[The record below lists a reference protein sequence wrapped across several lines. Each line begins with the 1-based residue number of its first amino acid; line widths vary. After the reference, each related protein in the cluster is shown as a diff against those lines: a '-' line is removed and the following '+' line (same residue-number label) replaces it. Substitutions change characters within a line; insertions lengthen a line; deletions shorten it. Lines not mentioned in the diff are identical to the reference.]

1 MKKILFLLIFALVA
15 TSSFASKANSLPVV
29 VSQPDGTM
37 LTVLLQGDEN
47 ISWYTT
53 TDGMLLVKRGN
64 GYYVAQVKADGS
76 LAASSLLAHGP
87 AMRGTEETNMMLLQD
102 KTKFA
107 KYSSKLLGQSGELP
121 VTEWTNGVTRKM
133 KIRDDSTLFPHMG
146 SPKALVILVEFTD
159 TTFTLPDPKA
169 SFNDY
174 LNNETGNI
182 VDRGHGEN
190 RNAKGVKGYFK
201 DMSFG
206 QFTPQFDVVGPV
218 KLSHPLRYY
227 GAGNDNMSRLI
238 PDACSAVNDSVDF
251 SQYDSNG
258 DGYVDLVY
266 VIYAGHS
273 ESEAGNSTD
282 DIWPKSGYSDF
293 GTFDGKKVYRYGVN
307 NELNGRETSK
317 NKLINGIGLFCHEFS
332 HTMGLPDIY
341 ATSGAPGYNKDN
353 FGMEFWDLM
362 DGGEYVHSGRFPTAY
377 TSWERE
383 VMGWMNV
390 DTLTDTAHVVLRTI
404 DSKGD
409 SARSCKIVNPS
420 VKNEAIYLQNIQ
432 NKGWNYYLPGHG
444 LLVYRVSY
452 ASDDVNFADNPNNG
466 SRPRIVCI
474 PADGK
479 LGAIADY
486 ADDSTPDNYYADMAG
501 DTYPGTSNV
510 SSIASFTMYSGDAL
524 DRPILNIKEDGTLV
538 SFDYLGKKIPS
549 AINSV
554 MVNDKATD
562 RIFNLNGM
570 LMGTDKTRL
579 PKGIYIING
588 KKIVL

>member
-15 TSSFASKANSLPVV
+15 TSSFASKANSLPAVV
-29 VSQPDGTM
+29 PQPDGTM

-102 KTKFA
+102 KAKFA
-107 KYSSKLLGQSGELP
+107 KYSSKLLGQPGELP

-524 DRPILNIKEDGTLV
+524 DRPILNIEEDGTLV

>member
-102 KTKFA
+102 KAKFA
-107 KYSSKLLGQSGELP
+107 KYSSKLLGQPGELP
-121 VTEWTNGVTRKM
+121 VAEWTNGVTRKM

>member
-524 DRPILNIKEDGTLV
+524 DRPILNIEEDGNLV
-538 SFDYLGKKIPS
+538 SFDYLGKKTPS

>member
-15 TSSFASKANSLPVV
+15 TSSFASKANSLPAVV
-29 VSQPDGTM
+29 PQPDGTM

-133 KIRDDSTLFPHMG
+133 KICDDSTLFPHMG

-452 ASDDVNFADNPNNG
+452 ASDDVNFADNPNNE

-524 DRPILNIKEDGTLV
+524 DRPILNIEEDGNLV
-538 SFDYLGKKIPS
+538 SFDYLGKKTPS

>member
-15 TSSFASKANSLPVV
+15 TSSFASKANSLPAVV
-29 VSQPDGTM
+29 PQPDGTM

-102 KTKFA
+102 KAKFA
-107 KYSSKLLGQSGELP
+107 KYSSKLLGQPGELP

-146 SPKALVILVEFTD
+146 TPKALVILVEFTD

-227 GAGNDNMSRLI
+227 GAGNDYMSRLI

-390 DTLTDTAHVVLRTI
+390 DTLSDTAHVVLKTI

-409 SARSCKIVNPS
+409 SARSFKIVNPS
-420 VKNEAIYLQNIQ
+420 VKNEAVYLQNIQ

>member
-15 TSSFASKANSLPVV
+15 TSSFASKANSLPAV

-159 TTFTLPDPKA
+159 TTFTLLDPKA

-570 LMGTDKTRL
+570 LIGTDKTRL

>member
-15 TSSFASKANSLPVV
+15 TSSFASKANSLPAVV
-29 VSQPDGTM
+29 PQPDGTM

-107 KYSSKLLGQSGELP
+107 KYSSKLLGQPGELP

-227 GAGNDNMSRLI
+227 GAGNDYMSRLI

-524 DRPILNIKEDGTLV
+524 DRPILNIKEDCTLV

-554 MVNDKATD
+554 MVKDKATD
-562 RIFNLNGM
+562 RIFSLNGM

>member
-15 TSSFASKANSLPVV
+15 TSSFASKASSLPAVV
-29 VSQPDGTM
+29 PQPDGTM

-53 TDGMLLVKRGN
+53 TDGILLVKRGN

-102 KTKFA
+102 KAKFA
-107 KYSSKLLGQSGELP
+107 KYSSKLLGQPGELP

-293 GTFDGKKVYRYGVN
+293 GTF
-307 NELNGRETSK
+307 
-317 NKLINGIGLFCHEFS
+317 
-332 HTMGLPDIY
+332 
-341 ATSGAPGYNKDN
+341 
-353 FGMEFWDLM
+353 
-362 DGGEYVHSGRFPTAY
+362 
-377 TSWERE
+377 
-383 VMGWMNV
+383 
-390 DTLTDTAHVVLRTI
+390 
-404 DSKGD
+404 
-409 SARSCKIVNPS
+409 
-420 VKNEAIYLQNIQ
+420 
-432 NKGWNYYLPGHG
+432 
-444 LLVYRVSY
+444 
-452 ASDDVNFADNPNNG
+452 
-466 SRPRIVCI
+466 
-474 PADGK
+474 
-479 LGAIADY
+479 
-486 ADDSTPDNYYADMAG
+486 
-501 DTYPGTSNV
+501 
-510 SSIASFTMYSGDAL
+510 
-524 DRPILNIKEDGTLV
+524 
-538 SFDYLGKKIPS
+538 
-549 AINSV
+549 
-554 MVNDKATD
+554 
-562 RIFNLNGM
+562 
-570 LMGTDKTRL
+570 
-579 PKGIYIING
+579 
-588 KKIVL
+588 

>member
-15 TSSFASKANSLPVV
+15 TSSFASKANSLPAVV
-29 VSQPDGTM
+29 PQPDGTM

-377 TSWERE
+377 TSWELE

>member
-251 SQYDSNG
+251 SKYDSNG

>member
-15 TSSFASKANSLPVV
+15 TSSFASKANSLPAVV
-29 VSQPDGTM
+29 PQPDGTM

-102 KTKFA
+102 KAKFA
-107 KYSSKLLGQSGELP
+107 KYSSKLLGQPGELP

-206 QFTPQFDVVGPV
+206 QFTPKFDVVGPV

-452 ASDDVNFADNPNNG
+452 ASENVNFADNPNNG

-486 ADDSTPDNYYADMAG
+486 SGDSTPDNYYADMAG

-510 SSIASFTMYSGDAL
+510 SSIASFTMYNGDAL
-524 DRPILNIKEDGTLV
+524 DRPILNIEEDVTLV

-554 MVNDKATD
+554 MVNDKTTD

-588 KKIVL
+588 KKVVL

>member
-15 TSSFASKANSLPVV
+15 TSSFASKANSLPAVV
-29 VSQPDGTM
+29 PQPDGTM

-251 SQYDSNG
+251 SKYDSNG

-524 DRPILNIKEDGTLV
+524 DRPILNIEEDGNLV
-538 SFDYLGKKIPS
+538 SFDYLGKKTPS

>member
-15 TSSFASKANSLPVV
+15 TSSFASKANSLPAVV
-29 VSQPDGTM
+29 PQPDGTM

-121 VTEWTNGVTRKM
+121 VAEWTNGVTRKM

-227 GAGNDNMSRLI
+227 GAGNDYMSRLI

-377 TSWERE
+377 TSWELE

-466 SRPRIVCI
+466 FRPRIVCI

>member
-15 TSSFASKANSLPVV
+15 TSSFASKANSLPAVV
-29 VSQPDGTM
+29 PQPDGTM

-102 KTKFA
+102 KAKFA
-107 KYSSKLLGQSGELP
+107 KYSSKLLGQPGELP

-524 DRPILNIKEDGTLV
+524 DRPILNIEEDGNLV

>member
-15 TSSFASKANSLPVV
+15 TSSFASKANSLPAV

-102 KTKFA
+102 KAKFA
-107 KYSSKLLGQSGELP
+107 KYSSKLLGQPGELP

-227 GAGNDNMSRLI
+227 GAGNDYMSRLI

>member
-15 TSSFASKANSLPVV
+15 TSSFASKANSLPAVV
-29 VSQPDGTM
+29 PQPDGTM

-76 LAASSLLAHGP
+76 LVASSLLAHGP

-102 KTKFA
+102 RAKFA
-107 KYSSKLLGQSGELP
+107 KYSSKLLGQPSELP

>member
-15 TSSFASKANSLPVV
+15 TSSFASKANSLPAVV
-29 VSQPDGTM
+29 PQPDGTM

-102 KTKFA
+102 KAKFA
-107 KYSSKLLGQSGELP
+107 KYSRKLLGQPGELP

-146 SPKALVILVEFTD
+146 TPKALVILVEFTD

-486 ADDSTPDNYYADMAG
+486 SGDSTPDNYYADMAG

>member
-15 TSSFASKANSLPVV
+15 TSSFASKANSLPAVV
-29 VSQPDGTM
+29 PQPDGTM

-102 KTKFA
+102 KAKFA
-107 KYSSKLLGQSGELP
+107 KYSSKLLGQPGELP

-452 ASDDVNFADNPNNG
+452 ASDDVNFADNPNNE

-524 DRPILNIKEDGTLV
+524 DRPILNIEEDGNLV
-538 SFDYLGKKIPS
+538 SFDYLGKKTPS

>member
-15 TSSFASKANSLPVV
+15 TSSFASKANSLPAVV
-29 VSQPDGTM
+29 PQPDGTM

-524 DRPILNIKEDGTLV
+524 DRPILNIEEDGNLV
-538 SFDYLGKKIPS
+538 SFDYLGKKTPS

>member
-206 QFTPQFDVVGPV
+206 QFTPKFDVVGPV

>member
-15 TSSFASKANSLPVV
+15 TSSFASKANSLPAVV
-29 VSQPDGTM
+29 PQPDGTM

-102 KTKFA
+102 KAKFA

-206 QFTPQFDVVGPV
+206 QFTPKFDVVGPV

-227 GAGNDNMSRLI
+227 GAGNDYMSRLI

-452 ASDDVNFADNPNNG
+452 ASENVNFADNPNNG

-486 ADDSTPDNYYADMAG
+486 SGDSTPDNYYADMAG

-510 SSIASFTMYSGDAL
+510 SSIASFTMYNGDAL
-524 DRPILNIKEDGTLV
+524 DRPILNIEEDVTLV

-554 MVNDKATD
+554 MVNDKTTD

-588 KKIVL
+588 KKVVL

>member
-15 TSSFASKANSLPVV
+15 TSSFASKANSLPAVV
-29 VSQPDGTM
+29 PQPDGTM

-102 KTKFA
+102 KAKFA
-107 KYSSKLLGQSGELP
+107 KYSSKLLGQPGELP
-121 VTEWTNGVTRKM
+121 VAEWTNGVTRKM

-452 ASDDVNFADNPNNG
+452 ASDDVNFTDNPNNE

-524 DRPILNIKEDGTLV
+524 DRPILNIEEDGNLV
-538 SFDYLGKKIPS
+538 SFDYLGKKTPS

>member
-15 TSSFASKANSLPVV
+15 TSSFASKANSLPAVV
-29 VSQPDGTM
+29 PQPDGTM

-102 KTKFA
+102 KAKFA
-107 KYSSKLLGQSGELP
+107 KYSSKLLGQPGELP

-206 QFTPQFDVVGPV
+206 QFTPKFDVVGPV

-554 MVNDKATD
+554 MVKDKATD
-562 RIFNLNGM
+562 RIFSLNGM

>member
-15 TSSFASKANSLPVV
+15 TSSFASKANSLPAVV
-29 VSQPDGTM
+29 PQPDGTM

-102 KTKFA
+102 KAKFA
-107 KYSSKLLGQSGELP
+107 KYSSKLLGQPGELP

-218 KLSHPLRYY
+218 KLQHPLSYY
-227 GAGNDNMSRLI
+227 GAGNDYMSRLI

-390 DTLTDTAHVVLRTI
+390 DTLTDTTHVVLRTI

-409 SARSCKIVNPS
+409 SARACKIVNPS

-554 MVNDKATD
+554 MVKDKATD

>member
-15 TSSFASKANSLPVV
+15 TSSFASKANSLPAVV
-29 VSQPDGTM
+29 PQPDGTM

-102 KTKFA
+102 KAKFA

-206 QFTPQFDVVGPV
+206 QFTPKFDVVGPV

>member
-15 TSSFASKANSLPVV
+15 TSSFASKANSLPAVV
-29 VSQPDGTM
+29 PQPDGTM

-107 KYSSKLLGQSGELP
+107 KYSSKLLGQPSELP
-121 VTEWTNGVTRKM
+121 VTEWTNGVARKM

>member
-15 TSSFASKANSLPVV
+15 TSSFASKANSLPAV

-64 GYYVAQVKADGS
+64 GYYVAEVKADGS

-87 AMRGTEETNMMLLQD
+87 AMRGTEETNMMLLQNKD
-102 KTKFA
+102 KFA
-107 KYSSKLLGQSGELP
+107 KYSSKLLGQPGELP
-121 VTEWTNGVTRKM
+121 VAEWTNGMTRKM

-227 GAGNDNMSRLI
+227 GAGNDYMSRLI

-293 GTFDGKKVYRYGVN
+293 GTFDGKKVCRYGVN

-390 DTLTDTAHVVLRTI
+390 DTLSDTAHVVLKTI

-409 SARSCKIVNPS
+409 SARSFKIVNPS
-420 VKNEAIYLQNIQ
+420 VKNEAVYLQNIQ

>member
-15 TSSFASKANSLPVV
+15 TSSFASKANSLPAVV
-29 VSQPDGTM
+29 PQPDGTM

-76 LAASSLLAHGP
+76 LVASSLLAHGP

>member
-15 TSSFASKANSLPVV
+15 TSSFASKANSLPAVV
-29 VSQPDGTM
+29 PQPDGTM

-107 KYSSKLLGQSGELP
+107 KYSSKLLGQPGELP

-146 SPKALVILVEFTD
+146 TPKALVILVEFTD

>member
-15 TSSFASKANSLPVV
+15 TSSFASKANSLPAVV
-29 VSQPDGTM
+29 PQPDGTM

-102 KTKFA
+102 KAKFA
-107 KYSSKLLGQSGELP
+107 KYSSKLLGQPGELP

-206 QFTPQFDVVGPV
+206 QFTPKFDVVGPV

-452 ASDDVNFADNPNNG
+452 ASDDVNFADNPNNE

-524 DRPILNIKEDGTLV
+524 DRPILNIEEDGNLV
-538 SFDYLGKKIPS
+538 SFDYLGKKTPS

>member
-15 TSSFASKANSLPVV
+15 TSSFASKANSLPAVV
-29 VSQPDGTM
+29 PQPDGTM

-102 KTKFA
+102 KAKFA

-146 SPKALVILVEFTD
+146 TPKALVILVEFTD

>member
-15 TSSFASKANSLPVV
+15 TSSFASKANSLPAVV
-29 VSQPDGTM
+29 PQPDGTM

-102 KTKFA
+102 KAKFA
-107 KYSSKLLGQSGELP
+107 KYSSKLLGQPGELP

-524 DRPILNIKEDGTLV
+524 DRPILNIEEDGNLV
-538 SFDYLGKKIPS
+538 SFDYLGKKTPS

>member
-76 LAASSLLAHGP
+76 LVASSLLAHGP

-102 KTKFA
+102 KAKFA
-107 KYSSKLLGQSGELP
+107 KYSSKLLGQPGELP
-121 VTEWTNGVTRKM
+121 VAEWTNGVTRKM

-218 KLSHPLRYY
+218 KLQHPLSYY
-227 GAGNDNMSRLI
+227 GAGNDYMSRLI

-452 ASDDVNFADNPNNG
+452 ASDDVNFADNPNNE

-524 DRPILNIKEDGTLV
+524 DRPILNIEEDGTLV
-538 SFDYLGKKIPS
+538 SFDYLGKKTPS

>member
-102 KTKFA
+102 KAKFA
-107 KYSSKLLGQSGELP
+107 KYSSKLLGQPGELP

-159 TTFTLPDPKA
+159 TTFTLLDPKA

-293 GTFDGKKVYRYGVN
+293 GAFDGKKVYRYGVN

-390 DTLTDTAHVVLRTI
+390 DTLTDTTHVVLRTI

-538 SFDYLGKKIPS
+538 SFDYLGKKTPS

>member
-15 TSSFASKANSLPVV
+15 TSSFASKANSLPAVV
-29 VSQPDGTM
+29 PQPDGTM

-102 KTKFA
+102 KAKFA

-524 DRPILNIKEDGTLV
+524 DRPILNIEEDGNLV
-538 SFDYLGKKIPS
+538 SFDYLGKKTPS

-579 PKGIYIING
+579 SKGIYIING

>member
-251 SQYDSNG
+251 SKYDSNG

-524 DRPILNIKEDGTLV
+524 DRPILNIEEDGNLV
-538 SFDYLGKKIPS
+538 SFDYLGKKTPS

>member
-15 TSSFASKANSLPVV
+15 TSSFASKANSLPAVV
-29 VSQPDGTM
+29 PQPDGTM

-107 KYSSKLLGQSGELP
+107 KYSSKLLGQPGELP

-146 SPKALVILVEFTD
+146 TPKALVILVEFTD

-579 PKGIYIING
+579 SKGIYIING

>member
-15 TSSFASKANSLPVV
+15 TSSFASKANSLPAVV
-29 VSQPDGTM
+29 PQPDGTM
-37 LTVLLQGDEN
+37 LTALLQGDEN

-102 KTKFA
+102 KAKFA
-107 KYSSKLLGQSGELP
+107 KYSSKLLGQPGELP

-206 QFTPQFDVVGPV
+206 QFTPKFDVVGPV

-452 ASDDVNFADNPNNG
+452 ASENVNFADNPNNG

-486 ADDSTPDNYYADMAG
+486 SGDSTPDNYYADMAG

-510 SSIASFTMYSGDAL
+510 SSIASFTMYNGDAL
-524 DRPILNIKEDGTLV
+524 DRPILNIEEDVTLV

-554 MVNDKATD
+554 MVNDKTTD

-588 KKIVL
+588 KKVVL

>member
-15 TSSFASKANSLPVV
+15 TSSFASKANSLPAVV
-29 VSQPDGTM
+29 PQPDGTM

-133 KIRDDSTLFPHMG
+133 KIRDHSTLFPHMG

-524 DRPILNIKEDGTLV
+524 DRPILNIEEDGNLV
-538 SFDYLGKKIPS
+538 SFDYLGKKTPS

>member
-218 KLSHPLRYY
+218 KLSHPLSYY